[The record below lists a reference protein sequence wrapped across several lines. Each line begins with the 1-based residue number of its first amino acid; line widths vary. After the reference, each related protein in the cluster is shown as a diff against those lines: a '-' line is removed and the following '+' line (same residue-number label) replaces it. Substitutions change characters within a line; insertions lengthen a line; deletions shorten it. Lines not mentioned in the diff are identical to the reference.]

1 MIGDDLALGALA
13 ETVGIILMAGYDE
26 VEVEEEMVGYAW
38 FEVSDDGGKTKH
50 AFHDGSTRKQIAL
63 SDKQQPA
70 ILILG
75 TQEILVSVTRGM
87 KVYTYLSSDFGET
100 WVYLDLLP

>member
-1 MIGDDLALGALA
+1 MIGDDLQYGAMV
-13 ETVGIILMAGYDE
+13 ETASIILAAGYAE
-26 VEVEEEMVGYAW
+26 IGVGEEMVGYAW
-38 FEVSDDGGKTKH
+38 FEVSQDNGQSKHTFDDG
-50 AFHDGSTRKQIAL
+50 AARKQIAL

-70 ILILG
+70 ICILG
-75 TQEILVSVTRGM
+75 TGEILVSVTRGA

>member
-1 MIGDDLALGALA
+1 MIMDDLQYGTTA
-13 ETVGIILMAGYDE
+13 ETASIILAAGYDE
-26 VEVEEEMVGYAW
+26 IEVEEQMVGYAW
-38 FEVSDDGGKTKH
+38 FERSQDNGQSKD

-75 TQEILVSVTRGM
+75 TQEILVSVTRGA